1 MSPLVQSLTLCVS
14 IKSEQALET
23 IEECD
28 QNHHLIQ
35 SLIRPLSL
43 CIYFTNKVFCLIEGV
58 AITRKMEQEGLDVHN
73 NRNADHYGTLAHHL
87 SLIHNKRCLM
97 AYVSVR
103 YHFSFC
109 YQRLSQFVKNDIGVG
124 VCRHNR
130 ADIVRDLAWRVGLE
144 LLDLPPEIQ
153 DKLTTLE
160 KRVLQE
166 PFCSYQIVHG
176 KSRNRVE
183 CRKQFGFNFAW
194 WGLYYTTR
202 VINSFF
208 FFGLIWFF
216 CGRIWCLQKNNK
228 FHPSLYAFP
237 QTNWCRTLH
246 CSGQFL
252 FALLFPLFPPCVMT
266 RRLKYCK
273 QSKFAKT
280 LTMTTA
286 KDKS

>member
-1 MSPLVQSLTLCVS
+1 MYGRKGYQLPKDFASGEKGHLKPFNVR
-14 IKSEQALET
+14 EQIRECKLFDET

-35 SLIRPLSL
+35 FLIRHLSL
-43 CIYFTNKVFCLIEGV
+43 SICIYFTNKVFCLIEGV
-58 AITRKMEQEGLDVHN
+58 DVTRKMEQEGLDVHN
-73 NRNADHYGTLAHHL
+73 NRNADHYGALVHHL

-202 VINSFF
+202 DMVPPKEQQISPVTLCISSNELMLNSTLLGSF
-208 FFGLIWFF
+208 
-216 CGRIWCLQKNNK
+216 
-228 FHPSLYAFP
+228 LYM
-237 QTNWCRTLH
+237 
-246 CSGQFL
+246 
-252 FALLFPLFPPCVMT
+252 FPP
-266 RRLKYCK
+266 
-273 QSKFAKT
+273 
-280 LTMTTA
+280 
-286 KDKS
+286 